1 MANYNCAIRTNYF
14 HVADEKRFRELLGQA
29 CGCEDAVI
37 LWEEKDQDGKTVFGF
52 GCYGGNSSISVVEGD
67 EDEEEF
73 EDTSYDKF
81 IEELQ
86 KCVAEDDAVIIFVAG
101 NENLRYVA
109 GTALIITRSDVK
121 YIDLIETAVKEA
133 ARMLG
138 QPGWRSKCD
147 CWKHQGI

>member
-81 IEELQ
+81 IEELHNAWQ
-86 KCVAEDDAVIIFVAG
+86 
-101 NENLRYVA
+101 R
-109 GTALIITRSDVK
+109 TMRS
-121 YIDLIETAVKEA
+121 LFSWRETKICG
-133 ARMLG
+133 ML
-138 QPGWRSKCD
+138 QEPLSSLPVLK
-147 CWKHQGI
+147 